1 MVGMA
6 ASGKFAMKFAMAV
19 IACLA
24 LRILIAAAPPSP
36 GYPAYQ
42 KANALFIAQKFPESL
57 AAIDEALHLDPKL
70 VPALTL
76 KAKLAMAMNRF
87 ALARQSLE
95 QALAVDP
102 KAQYAL
108 FLYGL
113 EAFLTNDLQTALPR
127 FRKAHRLNPSDPRA
141 TLYLGLTTES
151 LGQTAEAL
159 SLYEEAVRLEQTA
172 GTPQAETFL
181 PGARLLLLL
190 GRLDESERW
199 IRQALR
205 LAPRVRDPHFE
216 LARLLLRKGDAAQA
230 AEEGETALSL
240 PGGIVTDAQVH
251 YLLIRAWQ
259 QSGKPDRA
267 AQHAAA
273 LRAIETPAG
282 R

>member
-1 MVGMA
+1 VIA
-6 ASGKFAMKFAMAV
+6 RKIAV
-19 IACLA
+19 AIIACLA
-24 LRILIAAAPPSP
+24 LRILIAAEPPSP

-42 KANALFIAQKFPESL
+42 KANSLFIAQKFPESL
-57 AAIDEALHLDPKL
+57 AAIDEALRLDPKL

-113 EAFLTNDLQTALPR
+113 EAYLRNDMQAALPR

-190 GRLDESERW
+190 ERLDDSERW

-205 LAPRVRDPHFE
+205 LAPQVRDPHFE

-230 AEEGETALSL
+230 AEEGETALRL
-240 PGGIVTDAQVH
+240 AGGTVTDAQVH

-259 QSGKPDRA
+259 QSGNADRA
-267 AQHAAA
+267 AQHAAV
-273 LRAIETPAG
+273 LRSLETPAG